1 MTQIMGNKWD
11 NLPNEVLAHIIEAL
25 GSAKNLNKEAN
36 KNLQRWAPVNKQ
48 WYDRFPSLKYKEITI
63 TLNNSDVL
71 LQNIIQSSFL
81 PGRWVKSITI
91 EALCTMYNTS
101 VPLGSDDPLNLLMT
115 RCLNVKNVTLPQYM
129 DDRSVGIYWRYFSNA
144 LVNNNTWKLQSLA
157 VGNLTRPITFDSA
170 KTEYFDCVH
179 HLRSSIRQLVLTT
192 GMVPSGCFRC
202 LQEFQQ
208 LATLAIRE
216 RLIGNL
222 TDLCGLMIIYLNN
235 WKILQHTFPPTIEND
250 SWIDED
256 SSTNSNDSTI
266 ISQEQ
271 ERWHSTINA
280 TANSVKNYYPNI
292 RSMYLHEYF
301 FRFPLEQSNDIL
313 LLKRFD
319 ELDYLNISISKSTDA
334 NNLVDNVLIDYI
346 CTVIPSYQIS
356 MYVGKDNG
364 ENLYLDLHRNRILK
378 MRDDAHSSN
387 NQDFHLRISLFSE
400 EDVVEVKDS
409 NHNKIVFTK
418 NSKRRITS
426 SAVTIDGEI
435 FCYI

>member
-11 NLPNEVLAHIIEAL
+11 NLPNEVLAQIIEAL

-48 WYDRFPSLKYKEITI
+48 WYDRFRSLKYKEITI

-170 KTEYFDCVH
+170 KKEYFDCVH

-222 TDLCGLMIIYLNN
+222 TDLCGLMNHLPQQLEDIAAYFSTHY
-235 WKILQHTFPPTIEND
+235 WKWLLDWWRLFDKFQWQHYH
-250 SWIDED
+250 
-256 SSTNSNDSTI
+256 
-266 ISQEQ
+266 IS
-271 ERWHSTINA
+271 RA
-280 TANSVKNYYPNI
+280 
-292 RSMYLHEYF
+292 R
-301 FRFPLEQSNDIL
+301 
-313 LLKRFD
+313 
-319 ELDYLNISISKSTDA
+319 
-334 NNLVDNVLIDYI
+334 
-346 CTVIPSYQIS
+346 
-356 MYVGKDNG
+356 
-364 ENLYLDLHRNRILK
+364 K
-378 MRDDAHSSN
+378 MAFN
-387 NQDFHLRISLFSE
+387 NQR
-400 EDVVEVKDS
+400 
-409 NHNKIVFTK
+409 
-418 NSKRRITS
+418 NSKQ
-426 SAVTIDGEI
+426 
-435 FCYI
+435 CQKLLP